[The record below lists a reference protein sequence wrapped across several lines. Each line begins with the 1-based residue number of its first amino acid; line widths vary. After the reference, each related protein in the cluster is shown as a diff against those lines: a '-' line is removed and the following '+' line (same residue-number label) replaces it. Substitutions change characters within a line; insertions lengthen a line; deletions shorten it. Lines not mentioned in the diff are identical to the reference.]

1 MIGWLIVIGAVVVV
15 ALLLFNRG
23 AHMYDDRFDKW

>member
-15 ALLLFNRG
+15 GLIFNYG
-23 AHMYDDRFDKW
+23 AHMDDDRFDRF